1 MNFQCLVSRG
11 RSGEIEQRLLQDRA
25 VAAVSADTGR
35 VMNPTVSTVGAA
47 PHEKKLAALVASAI
61 EIAPPERIILFGSA
75 ARGELVEDGGPDLLA
90 VADTRTGDVWQ
101 AGSARRE
108 KRGGVGPLTSLSCR
122 QRRSKPTGTT
132 RAATS
137 TIRCAKGGS
146 STT

>member
-1 MNFQCLVSRG
+1 M
-11 RSGEIEQRLLQDRA
+11 I
-25 VAAVSADTGR
+25 
-35 VMNPTVSTVGAA
+35 
-47 PHEKKLAALVASAI
+47 VASAI
-61 EIAPPERIILFGSA
+61 DIAPPERIILFGSA
-75 ARGELVEDGGPDLLA
+75 ARGEMVEDGGLDLLV

-108 KRGGVGPLTSLSCR
+108 RGGVGPLTSLSCR
-122 QRRSKPTGTT
+122 QRWSKPTGTT